1 MVIRLIL
8 TKYKQ
13 VLFVFVGFLQQLHRV
28 KSTLNRSRNT
38 RLSNICWFL
47 RGKNFIKLFSFQEKR
62 KEERLSIYNFDP
74 FMVKSHSHPTL
85 VFEICFILICCPYS
99 VDI

>member
-8 TKYKQ
+8 IKHEQ
-13 VLFVFVGFLQQLHRV
+13 VLFVFAGFLQQLHRV

-38 RLSNICWFL
+38 RLSNIYWLL
-47 RGKNFIKLFSFQEKR
+47 RGENFIKLFSLQEKR

-74 FMVKSHSHPTL
+74 FMVKSHSHPAL
-85 VFEICFILICCPYS
+85 VFEICLF
-99 VDI
+99 